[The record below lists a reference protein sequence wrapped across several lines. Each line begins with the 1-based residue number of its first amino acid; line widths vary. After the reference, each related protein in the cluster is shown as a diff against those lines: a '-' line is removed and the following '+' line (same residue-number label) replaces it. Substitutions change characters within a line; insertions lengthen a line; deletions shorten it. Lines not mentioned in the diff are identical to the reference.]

1 MTKATNQFGELGE
14 RIAARWLER
23 QGYTVLAR
31 RWRSG
36 HRDID
41 VIAERDGTIAFVEVK
56 TRAALE
62 FGDPVEAVHA
72 QKQRSLVRSAREW
85 MARHDNAPSAS
96 HAAAHETHTTR
107 ETHVTRETHPLPGTN
122 GRSYRFDVIGVLLR
136 NRTAWV
142 RHVEGAFMV

>member
-1 MTKATNQFGELGE
+1 MTKATNSFGELGE
-14 RIAARWLER
+14 RVAARWLER

-41 VIAERDGTIAFVEVK
+41 VIAERDGIVAFVEVK

-85 MARHDNAPSAS
+85 MARHERAPREADRASAMAS
-96 HAAAHETHTTR
+96 GDCA
-107 ETHVTRETHPLPGTN
+107 
-122 GRSYRFDVIGVLLR
+122 YRFDVIGVLLR
-136 NRTAWV
+136 DRTAWV
-142 RHVEGAFMV
+142 RHIESAFTV

>member
-1 MTKATNQFGELGE
+1 MTKATNSFGELGE
-14 RIAARWLER
+14 RVAARWLER

-41 VIAERDGTIAFVEVK
+41 VIAERDGVVAFVEVK

-85 MARHDNAPSAS
+85 MARHDG
-96 HAAAHETHTTR
+96 AAHATEGAPACR
-107 ETHVTRETHPLPGTN
+107 ASERV
-122 GRSYRFDVIGVLLR
+122 YRFDVIGVLLR
-136 NRTAWV
+136 DRTAWV
-142 RHVEGAFMV
+142 RHVESAFTV

>member
-1 MTKATNQFGELGE
+1 MTKATNNFGELGE
-14 RIAARWLER
+14 RVAARWLER

-41 VIAERDGTIAFVEVK
+41 VIAERDGIVAFVEVK

-85 MARHDNAPSAS
+85 MARHETTLRAHVGASAPRS
-96 HAAAHETHTTR
+96 R
-107 ETHVTRETHPLPGTN
+107 EPE
-122 GRSYRFDVIGVLLR
+122 YRFDVIGVLLR
-136 NRTAWV
+136 DRTAWI
-142 RHVEGAFMV
+142 RHIESAFTV

>member
-1 MTKATNQFGELGE
+1 MPALKGCVTQEVGDARAPAHRYSRDMTKATNSFGELGE

-41 VIAERDGTIAFVEVK
+41 VIAARDGVVAFVEVK
-56 TRAALE
+56 TRAAME

-85 MARHDNAPSAS
+85 MARHDAQ
-96 HAAAHETHTTR
+96 
-107 ETHVTRETHPLPGTN
+107 GTN
-122 GRSYRFDVIGVLLR
+122 GASYRFDVIGVLLR
-136 NRTAWV
+136 DRTAWV
-142 RHVEGAFMV
+142 RHIEGAFTV

>member
-1 MTKATNQFGELGE
+1 MTKATNSFGELGE
-14 RIAARWLER
+14 RVAARWLER

-41 VIAERDGTIAFVEVK
+41 VIAERDGIVAFVEVK

-85 MARHDNAPSAS
+85 MARHERAERAADSAS
-96 HAAAHETHTTR
+96 AKDSDARA
-107 ETHVTRETHPLPGTN
+107 
-122 GRSYRFDVIGVLLR
+122 YRFDVIGVLLR
-136 NRTAWV
+136 DRTAWI
-142 RHVEGAFMV
+142 RHVESAFTV

>member
-1 MTKATNQFGELGE
+1 MTKATNAFGELGE

-36 HRDID
+36 RRDID
-41 VIAERDGTIAFVEVK
+41 LIAARDGVVAFVEVK
-56 TRAALE
+56 TRAGTE

-85 MARHDNAPSAS
+85 MARFDDASAPAVRASGSAVRS
-96 HAAAHETHTTR
+96 ETTNHSPMR
-107 ETHVTRETHPLPGTN
+107 ESAQTF
-122 GRSYRFDVIGVLLR
+122 RFDVIGVLLKDG
-136 NRTAWV
+136 TAWV
-142 RHVEGAFMV
+142 RHVESAFVM

>member
-1 MTKATNQFGELGE
+1 MTKATNNFGELGE
-14 RIAARWLER
+14 RVAARWLER

-41 VIAERDGTIAFVEVK
+41 VIAERDGIVAFVEVK

-85 MARHDNAPSAS
+85 MARHE
-96 HAAAHETHTTR
+96 HAVR
-107 ETHVTRETHPLPGTN
+107 ETGSRASATASGERD
-122 GRSYRFDVIGVLLR
+122 YRFDVIGVLLR
-136 NRTAWV
+136 DRTAWV
-142 RHVEGAFMV
+142 RHVESAFTV